1 MKKRLLLI
9 TNGYPYGESERSF
22 LSAEI
27 EALKQRFE
35 ISLLAYDQN
44 APLVHPAEG
53 FQRIERYAFSPL
65 HKARKTC
72 AFRLF
77 MNLHI
82 LKEVCSAAKHADS
95 CSFKTYYREILSYSY
110 HIAQVL
116 PRIRKIVAE
125 DQIDVVYTYWCTPCT
140 LAALSLKKE
149 FPTLKVITRF
159 HGYDLYEE
167 RTSIRWQP
175 FRNFVA
181 ARADRLVFAC
191 QAGEQYFLS
200 HWGSRWPEK
209 HITAYLGSRFMGQFQ
224 PCSDGTLRLVSCSN
238 AIPLKRIHLIID
250 ALAALPAAYQVEWHH
265 IGDGTELESL
275 RKRSQAAFQEHPNIH
290 WSFHGYV
297 VNDQL
302 EALYR
307 SIRPDVF
314 ITTTSTEGGVPVS
327 IQEAFSMGIP
337 AIATAVGGIPEL
349 VRDGQTGF
357 LLPANPSTE
366 EIVSA
371 ITRFYE
377 STPAQKKAMCDAA
390 EALWQE
396 TFDAV
401 RNADRFAAFL
411 DHI

>member
-1 MKKRLLLI
+1 M
-9 TNGYPYGESERSF
+9 
-22 LSAEI
+22 
-27 EALKQRFE
+27 KQRFE
-35 ISLLAYDQN
+35 ISLLAYDQK

-53 FQRIERYAFSPL
+53 FQRIERYTFSPL
-65 HKARKTC
+65 HEARKTC
-72 AFRLF
+72 VFRLF

-82 LKEVCSAAKHADS
+82 LKEVCSAVKHTDS

-110 HIAQVL
+110 HITQVL

-181 ARADRLVFAC
+181 ARADRLVFAS

-200 HWGSRWPEK
+200 RWGSRWPQK
-209 HITAYLGSRFMGQFQ
+209 RITAYLGSRSMGQFQ

-238 AIPLKRIHLIID
+238 AIPLKRVHLIID
-250 ALAALPAAYQVEWHH
+250 ALAALPAGYRVEWHH
-265 IGDGTELESL
+265 IGDGTELDAL
-275 RKRSQAAFQEHPNIH
+275 RVRSREAFREHPDIR
-290 WSFHGYV
+290 WTFHGYV

-302 EALYR
+302 EALYH
-307 SIRPDVF
+307 SICPDVF

-337 AIATAVGGIPEL
+337 AIATAVGGIPEI
-349 VRDGQTGF
+349 VRTGETGF
-357 LLPANPSTE
+357 LLPEEPSVQ
-366 EIVSA
+366 EISA
-371 ITRFYE
+371 AVRSMYE
-377 STPAQKKAMCDAA
+377 STPAQRGAMRSAA
-390 EALWQE
+390 FRLWREQ
-396 TFDAV
+396 FDAV
-401 RNADRFAAFL
+401 RNADRFATFL